1 MVGKA
6 FYKDFHKKYLLIKSI
21 IKYIP
26 LYRSKK
32 ASYRGGFLFPR
43 RQAKALSP
51 LRKT

>member
-21 IKYIP
+21 IKSIP

-32 ASYRGGFLFPR
+32 LHIEGDFYFLEDKP
-43 RQAKALSP
+43 KHLV
-51 LRKT
+51 L

>member
-6 FYKDFHKKYLLIKSI
+6 FYKDFHEKCLLIKSI
-21 IKYIP
+21 IKSIP

-32 ASYRGGFLFPR
+32 ASYRGGFLVSR